1 MTHIKNE
8 TSEILCDES
17 VDLCDEVMRQA
28 GVLDQASENLEG
40 QDLDDEVDPE
50 KVGNWITVIGK
61 ALMAIF
67 KP

>member
-1 MTHIKNE
+1 MTHIKTA
-8 TSEILCDES
+8 TSETQCDEAIN
-17 VDLCDEVMRQA
+17 LGDEVMHQV
-28 GVLDQASENLEG
+28 GILDQAAENLKE
-40 QDLDDEVDPE
+40 QDLEDEVDPE

>member
-1 MTHIKNE
+1 MTPTKSE
-8 TSEILCDES
+8 TSATLCGGT
-17 VDLCDEVMRQA
+17 VDLGDEVMRQA

-40 QDLDDEVDPE
+40 QDLDEGVDPE

-61 ALMAIF
+61 AIMAIF

>member
-1 MTHIKNE
+1 MTRIENE
-8 TSEILCDES
+8 SCQDNDNAS
-17 VDLCDEVMRQA
+17 DDLGDEVMRQT
-28 GVLDQASENLEG
+28 GVLDEAAENLEG
-40 QDLDDEVDPE
+40 EKIVDEVDPE

>member
-1 MTHIKNE
+1 MTHIKTA
-8 TSEILCDES
+8 TSDEA
-17 VDLCDEVMRQA
+17 VDLGDEVMRQV
-28 GVLDQASENLEG
+28 GNLDQAAENLEG
-40 QDLDDEVDPE
+40 QDLENEVDPE